1 MFMVI
6 NKDKVVSYLIS
17 LSTVAMLFI
26 FSFMI
31 SRKNDEIIK
40 TSTNVINSDNIQQ
53 ENSLNNSNSQQ
64 TNSKG
69 DNKSQQTNSKG
80 DNKSQQTN
88 SKSINTQQENSVKN
102 NNKNVV
108 DAEENYDQ

>member
-40 TSTNVINSDNIQQ
+40 TSTNVINGNNIQQ
-53 ENSLNNSNSQQ
+53 ENSLNNSY
-64 TNSKG
+64 
-69 DNKSQQTNSKG
+69 
-80 DNKSQQTN
+80 SQQTN

-108 DAEENYDQ
+108 DAEENYD

>member
-40 TSTNVINSDNIQQ
+40 TSTNVINSNNIQQ

-64 TNSKG
+64 TNSRSSG
-69 DNKSQQTNSKG
+69 NN
-80 DNKSQQTN
+80 SQQTN
-88 SKSINTQQENSVKN
+88 SKSINTQQENSIKN

-108 DAEENYDQ
+108 DAEENYD

>member
-40 TSTNVINSDNIQQ
+40 TSTNVINSNNIQQ
-53 ENSLNNSNSQQ
+53 ENSLNNSYSLQ

-69 DNKSQQTNSKG
+69 DNKLQQTNSR
-80 DNKSQQTN
+80 
-88 SKSINTQQENSVKN
+88 SINTQQENSVKN

>member
-40 TSTNVINSDNIQQ
+40 TSTNVINSNNIQQ
-53 ENSLNNSNSQQ
+53 ENSLNNSN
-64 TNSKG
+64 
-69 DNKSQQTNSKG
+69 
-80 DNKSQQTN
+80 SQQTN

-108 DAEENYDQ
+108 DAEENYD

>member
-40 TSTNVINSDNIQQ
+40 TSTNVINSNNIQQ
-53 ENSLNNSNSQQ
+53 ENSLNNSYSLQ

-69 DNKSQQTNSKG
+69 DNKLQQTNSR
-80 DNKSQQTN
+80 
-88 SKSINTQQENSVKN
+88 SINTQQENSVKN

-108 DAEENYDQ
+108 DAEENYD

>member
-64 TNSKG
+64 TNSK
-69 DNKSQQTNSKG
+69 
-80 DNKSQQTN
+80 
-88 SKSINTQQENSVKN
+88 SINTQQENSVKN

-108 DAEENYDQ
+108 DAEENYD

>member
-40 TSTNVINSDNIQQ
+40 TSTNAINSNNIQQ
-53 ENSLNNSNSQQ
+53 ENSLNNSN
-64 TNSKG
+64 
-69 DNKSQQTNSKG
+69 
-80 DNKSQQTN
+80 SQQTN

-108 DAEENYDQ
+108 DAEENYD

>member
-40 TSTNVINSDNIQQ
+40 ASTNVINSNNIQQ
-53 ENSLNNSNSQQ
+53 ENSLNNSYSQQ
-64 TNSKG
+64 MNSK
-69 DNKSQQTNSKG
+69 S

-88 SKSINTQQENSVKN
+88 SKSINTQQGNSVKN

-108 DAEENYDQ
+108 DAEENYD

>member
-53 ENSLNNSNSQQ
+53 ENSLNNSY
-64 TNSKG
+64 
-69 DNKSQQTNSKG
+69 
-80 DNKSQQTN
+80 SQQTN
-88 SKSINTQQENSVKN
+88 SKSINTQQGNSVKN

-108 DAEENYDQ
+108 DAEENYD

>member
-40 TSTNVINSDNIQQ
+40 TSTNVINSNNI
-53 ENSLNNSNSQQ
+53 
-64 TNSKG
+64 
-69 DNKSQQTNSKG
+69 
-80 DNKSQQTN
+80 
-88 SKSINTQQENSVKN
+88 QQENSVKN

-108 DAEENYDQ
+108 DAEENYD

>member
-40 TSTNVINSDNIQQ
+40 TSTNVINSNNIQQ

-64 TNSKG
+64 TNSK
-69 DNKSQQTNSKG
+69 
-80 DNKSQQTN
+80 
-88 SKSINTQQENSVKN
+88 SINTQQENSIKN

-108 DAEENYDQ
+108 DAEENYD

>member
-40 TSTNVINSDNIQQ
+40 TSTNVINSNNIQQ
-53 ENSLNNSNSQQ
+53 ENSLNNSY
-64 TNSKG
+64 
-69 DNKSQQTNSKG
+69 
-80 DNKSQQTN
+80 SQQTN
-88 SKSINTQQENSVKN
+88 SKSINTQQGNSVKN

-108 DAEENYDQ
+108 DAEENYD

>member
-64 TNSKG
+64 TNSK
-69 DNKSQQTNSKG
+69 
-80 DNKSQQTN
+80 
-88 SKSINTQQENSVKN
+88 SINTQQENSVKN
-102 NNKNVV
+102 NNKNAV

>member
-40 TSTNVINSDNIQQ
+40 TSTNVINSNNIQQ
-53 ENSLNNSNSQQ
+53 ENSLNNSYSL
-64 TNSKG
+64 
-69 DNKSQQTNSKG
+69 QTNSKG

>member
-40 TSTNVINSDNIQQ
+40 TSTNAINSNNIQQ
-53 ENSLNNSNSQQ
+53 ENYLNNSN
-64 TNSKG
+64 
-69 DNKSQQTNSKG
+69 
-80 DNKSQQTN
+80 SQQTN

-108 DAEENYDQ
+108 DAEENYD

>member
-64 TNSKG
+64 TNSK
-69 DNKSQQTNSKG
+69 
-80 DNKSQQTN
+80 
-88 SKSINTQQENSVKN
+88 SINTQQGNSVKN